1 MLSADLC
8 SFLPILIC
16 HSVDRDS
23 LCRLEVVV
31 LAVVSLEMP
40 CPDQAVLA
48 EGHDRICIGHAHVND
63 FL

>member
-1 MLSADLC
+1 
-8 SFLPILIC
+8 
-16 HSVDRDS
+16 
-23 LCRLEVVV
+23 V